1 MTPRRSP
8 KAFPF
13 LPGAAFA
20 ASSSAHGLA
29 YLLAFPQ
36 GLLRRQVL
44 AETGHSYWA
53 AAVALAMVCALV
65 AGVTTITEH
74 VGRGIRHDRP
84 RNPWQVYRAALVRLA
99 ALQSVVFV
107 LQEVLE
113 RVRAGA
119 PVSELLHGNFL
130 AIGVAIQLAVALVV
144 ALVSRCW
151 ASREKR
157 SAAHSPWD
165 RRVARSRSRS
175 RRVKTSSAPG
185 SRSPPILPAL
195 LRSAWFPSPEAPLG
209 SARRVASR

>member
-1 MTPRRSP
+1 MDGAYPKSAMTPRRCS

-20 ASSSAHGLA
+20 GVVVAHGLA

-36 GLLRRQVL
+36 GLLRQQVL
-44 AETGHSYWA
+44 AESGHSYWA

-65 AGVTTITEH
+65 ASLTTIAEH

-84 RNPWQVYRAALVRLA
+84 RNPWELYRAALIRLA
-99 ALQSVVFV
+99 ALQSAVFV

-130 AIGVAIQLAVALVV
+130 AIGLAMQLIVAVLIALVLTLLGV
-144 ALVSRCW
+144 TGEAIGRALSKG
-151 ASREKR
+151 ST
-157 SAAHSPWD
+157 
-165 RRVARSRSRS
+165 RRTIAVL
-175 RRVKTSSAPG
+175 
-185 SRSPPILPAL
+185 ILPAREIVRAAVAVSSDL
-195 LRSAWFPSPEAPLG
+195 PRAPPGRSVSPA
-209 SARRVASR
+209 

>member
-1 MTPRRSP
+1 MDGAYPKSAMTPRRSS

-20 ASSSAHGLA
+20 GVVVAHGLA

-65 AGVTTITEH
+65 AALTTIAEH

-84 RNPWQVYRAALVRLA
+84 RDPWQLYRAALIRLA
-99 ALQSVVFV
+99 ALQSVVFL

-113 RVRAGA
+113 RLRAGS
-119 PVSELLHGNFL
+119 PVSELFHGDFL
-130 AIGVAIQLAVALVV
+130 AIGLAMQLVV
-144 ALVSRCW
+144 AVVIALVLTLLGLTGEAIGRALSRGSTRRTIALLVLPARENVRAAVAVSSDPARAPPGPLVSF
-151 ASREKR
+151 A
-157 SAAHSPWD
+157 
-165 RRVARSRSRS
+165 
-175 RRVKTSSAPG
+175 
-185 SRSPPILPAL
+185 
-195 LRSAWFPSPEAPLG
+195 
-209 SARRVASR
+209 

>member
-1 MTPRRSP
+1 MDRAYPESAMTPRRSP

-20 ASSSAHGLA
+20 GVVIAHGLA

-130 AIGVAIQLAVALVV
+130 AIGVAMQLAVALVV
-144 ALVSRCW
+144 ALVLTLLGLTGEAIGRALSMG
-151 ASREKR
+151 ST
-157 SAAHSPWD
+157 
-165 RRVARSRSRS
+165 RRAI
-175 RRVKTSSAPG
+175 A
-185 SRSPPILPAL
+185 LP
-195 LRSAWFPSPEAPLG
+195 
-209 SARRVASR
+209 VASGQDIVRAGVAVSSDPARAPPLRLVSFA

>member
-1 MTPRRSP
+1 MDGAYPKSAMTPRRS

-20 ASSSAHGLA
+20 GVVVAHGLA

-65 AGVTTITEH
+65 AVLTTIAEH

-84 RNPWQVYRAALVRLA
+84 RDPWQLYRAALIRLA
-99 ALQSVVFV
+99 ALQSVVFL

-113 RVRAGA
+113 RLRAGS
-119 PVSELLHGNFL
+119 PVSELFHGDFL
-130 AIGVAIQLAVALVV
+130 AIGLAMQLVVAVVV
-144 ALVSRCW
+144 ALVLTLLGLTGEAIGRALSRG
-151 ASREKR
+151 ST
-157 SAAHSPWD
+157 
-165 RRVARSRSRS
+165 RRTIALLV
-175 RRVKTSSAPG
+175 
-185 SRSPPILPAL
+185 LPARETVRAAVAVSSDPARAPPG
-195 LRSAWFPSPEAPLG
+195 RSVSFA
-209 SARRVASR
+209 